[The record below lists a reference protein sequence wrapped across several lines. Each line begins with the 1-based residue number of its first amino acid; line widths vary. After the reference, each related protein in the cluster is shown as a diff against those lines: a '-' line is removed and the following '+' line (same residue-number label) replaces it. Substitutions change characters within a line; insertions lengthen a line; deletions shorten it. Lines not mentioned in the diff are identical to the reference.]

1 MTRRSILLA
10 TVLCWSLC
18 ITPKTT
24 AAEAATPEPSKE
36 IIRKFSKFDSMI
48 DKAVND
54 AAQTRQSDPLKFIAK
69 DMKSVMGDL
78 GDYKTGKP
86 TQATEQK
93 VVGQLDE
100 VIKML
105 EESCKKSGAGGSLN
119 PSRPMA
125 DSKLGGGPGG
135 IHELTDPK
143 ASEKVWGNLSPKQRE
158 QILQS
163 KTDGFP
169 AGYETLL
176 QSYYK
181 RLAAEQVTDDKAP
194 AGPANAPTTV
204 APTTGPS
211 GK

>member
-1 MTRRSILLA
+1 MTKRA
-10 TVLCWSLC
+10 VLVGTFIFAAMCFA
-18 ITPKTT
+18 PNAM

-78 GDYKTGKP
+78 GEYKTGKP
-86 TQATEQK
+86 TQETEQK
-93 VVGQLDE
+93 VVGQLDV

-169 AGYETLL
+169 PGYETLL

-194 AGPANAPTTV
+194 AAPANAPTTV
-204 APTTGPS
+204 VPTTGPS

>member
-1 MTRRSILLA
+1 MLKIKTILIVGA
-10 TVLCWSLC
+10 LCFSAK
-18 ITPKTT
+18 IMAVEASTPD
-24 AAEAATPEPSKE
+24 PSKE
-36 IIRKFSKFDSMI
+36 VIRKFSKFDSMI
-48 DKAVND
+48 DKAIND

-78 GDYKTGKP
+78 DDYKTGKP

-135 IHELTDPK
+135 I
-143 ASEKVWGNLSPKQRE
+143 
-158 QILQS
+158 
-163 KTDGFP
+163 
-169 AGYETLL
+169 
-176 QSYYK
+176 
-181 RLAAEQVTDDKAP
+181 
-194 AGPANAPTTV
+194 
-204 APTTGPS
+204 
-211 GK
+211 